1 MFDYYISNEK
11 ILIEITF
18 ELKLYSTIFY
28 SVAFNIYFLTLITRY
43 ILKFKIKY
51 CGTNQVTEIPIKL
64 WKGKTSSLYLI

>member
-51 CGTNQVTEIPIKL
+51 CGTN
-64 WKGKTSSLYLI
+64 